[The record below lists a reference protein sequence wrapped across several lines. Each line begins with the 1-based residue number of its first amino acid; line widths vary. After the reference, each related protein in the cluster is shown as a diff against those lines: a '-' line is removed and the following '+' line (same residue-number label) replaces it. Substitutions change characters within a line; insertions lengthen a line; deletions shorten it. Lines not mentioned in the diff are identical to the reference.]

1 MVLDNVKGVVEAVGI
16 KFNGSLLIGGAWYN
30 LKKGTTLPDNLK
42 GKEVVLKLESWE
54 FKGKSG
60 VNVSNIE
67 VVTHSKTTPEL
78 KSKNLIQEFFGE
90 EGNELKQKVSG
101 PQATNWAAKDRS
113 QLVGGRSHDAAEL
126 AKVSIQTGTPMKQV
140 LAAYAEALEGILK
153 LAEEV
158 K

>member
-67 VVTHSKTTPEL
+67 VVTQ
-78 KSKNLIQEFFGE
+78 SKNLIQEFFGE